1 MGVYTEGSM
10 KRLRYVSSFA
20 HPMDRQAID
29 ELARQSRESNE
40 RQGVT
45 GILVAA
51 GDLFFQVIEGPDD
64 KIDALYARISRD
76 PRHQQVLLLSSE
88 QGDFDRLCPDWAMRK
103 VDLSLESAER
113 AAPIRTLL
121 RMAFVQRQLL
131 DEAVTALEAFTWR
144 GFIDAEVEAL
154 ASEAGVDDSP

>member
-1 MGVYTEGSM
+1 MVVETEGSM

-29 ELARQSRESNE
+29 ELARQARESNE
-40 RQGVT
+40 RQGIT

-51 GDLFFQVIEGPDD
+51 GDLFFQIIEGPD
-64 KIDALYARISRD
+64 ARISRD

-144 GFIDAEVEAL
+144 GFIDAEVDAL
-154 ASEAGVDDSP
+154 ASEAGVDESP